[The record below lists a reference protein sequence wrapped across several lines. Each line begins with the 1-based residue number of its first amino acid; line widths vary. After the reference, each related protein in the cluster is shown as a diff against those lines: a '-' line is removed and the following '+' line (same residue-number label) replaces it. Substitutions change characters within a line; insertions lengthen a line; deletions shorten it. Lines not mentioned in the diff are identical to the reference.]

1 MTDDST
7 GSGGPTGFREK
18 IDRLFRERE
27 LILRSDGRIR
37 YMRLSPFSQKAMVS
51 GVAVMALW
59 LAGANGF
66 AWWQEQRIQDKQ
78 AEITEAS
85 VAYERL
91 RGELSVYQDRIGALA
106 SDILARRGDA
116 PDLNGEIDLDVLAE
130 VTAGIEGAFERIS
143 RDLDLTEA
151 DRLRI
156 IQSRAALHD
165 RISELETALS
175 GSRARVDTL
184 DSEVADR
191 ESELASERAV
201 IAALTD
207 SRDDWRGRAE
217 GLEADLTGA
226 LSRVRT
232 LETGLASTREEL
244 EVEREQV
251 AKLTETRSRL
261 SDDVIGLSGD
271 LASARARIDSL
282 EGELETTVAA
292 LSDERARVN
301 DLANIRQRLD
311 TQVASLRSGLAEA
324 EQRGEQLDENVT
336 SLNETLERVERD
348 RVAVA
353 SERQALSS
361 DLAVVEAELTLHQ
374 AATDRT
380 RERLETVVLALAEIS
395 QDGLEG
401 TDMEDGALR
410 ALEGRIADITA
421 ELRSARGSALDM
433 EAAIGDVVVGLA
445 KVAGDTPARLDTA
458 EAPEE
463 KVDLTRELLRAV
475 EAVQEDQQ
483 VLIARLSEQARSE
496 IVRNETVLAMAGLDA
511 DVLLRLSGFQPG
523 VGGPYQP
530 LEVDVGLTV
539 AAGSAESGPVE
550 SGLLEIDMTTPS
562 RTGDTAKVTALLA
575 DEVEVLET
583 RLTRMSALNELMRC
597 VPLIS
602 PVDNFQL
609 TSPFGPRKDPFTGKY
624 AMHDGID
631 IGGWSGIKVH
641 ATAPGVVVYVG
652 RNGGYGKMVE
662 VDHGCGVKTVYAHLK
677 RTEVEIGDTLDHR
690 AVVGSLGSTG
700 RSTGPHVHYEVIVDG
715 EAVDP
720 ELLIEAGRHVHKT

>member
-1 MTDDST
+1 
-7 GSGGPTGFREK
+7 
-18 IDRLFRERE
+18 
-27 LILRSDGRIR
+27 
-37 YMRLSPFSQKAMVS
+37 MVS
-51 GVAVMALW
+51 GVAAMAFW

-116 PDLNGEIDLDVLAE
+116 PELNGEIDLDVLAE

-165 RISELETALS
+165 RISQLETALT
-175 GSRARVDTL
+175 GSQTRVDML
-184 DSEVADR
+184 DAEVADR

-217 GLEADLTGA
+217 NLEADLTGA
-226 LSRVRT
+226 VSRVRT

-244 EVEREQV
+244 EAERDTV

-271 LASARARIDSL
+271 LASARARIESL

-292 LSDERARVN
+292 LSEERTRFN
-301 DLANIRQRLD
+301 SLADIRQRLD
-311 TQVASLRSGLAEA
+311 AQVASLRSGLAQA
-324 EQRGEQLDENVT
+324 EQRGEQLTENVT
-336 SLNETLERVERD
+336 SLSETLERVERD

-380 RERLETVVLALAEIS
+380 RDRLETVVLALAEIS
-395 QDGLEG
+395 QGGLDGADL
-401 TDMEDGALR
+401 EDGALH
-410 ALEGRIADITA
+410 ALEGHIADITA
-421 ELRSARGSALDM
+421 ELRSARGNALDM

-445 KVAGDTPARLDTA
+445 KVAGDTPARLDSA

-463 KVDLTRELLRAV
+463 KVDLTRELLSAV

-496 IVRNETVLAMAGLDA
+496 IARNETVLAMAGLDA
-511 DVLLRLSGFQPG
+511 DLLLRLSGFQPG

-530 LEVDVGLTV
+530 LE
-539 AAGSAESGPVE
+539 AAGNAVETASGPV
-550 SGLLEIDMTTPS
+550 EIDMTTPS
-562 RTGDTAKVTALLA
+562 RTGDTARVTALLA
-575 DEVEVLET
+575 DEVEILET

-609 TSPFGPRKDPFTGKY
+609 TSPYGPRKDPFTGKY

-662 VDHGCGVKTVYAHLK
+662 IDHGCGVKTVYAHLK

-715 EAVDP
+715 ETVDP